1 MKENNIAYIDG
12 QNLHLW
18 TRSEWWSV
26 DFSKLRIYL
35 FDKYKIK
42 KAYYFIGYMQDENN
56 RLYTKLQEAWF
67 IVVFKK
73 QQLLME
79 TNKKWNID
87 SDLIFHV
94 MAKLLDEADKFD
106 KILIVSWDWDFKIL
120 IDFLIKKQRFLKIL
134 FPNKKYASS
143 LYNDLMNENFDYL
156 INIKH
161 YISH

>member
-1 MKENNIAYIDG
+1 MKNIAFIDG

-18 TRSEWWSV
+18 TKSEWWSV
-26 DFSKLRIYL
+26 DFNKFRVYL
-35 FDKYKIK
+35 SDKYKIK
-42 KAYYFIGYMQDENN
+42 KAYYFIWYVQDENN

-79 TNKKWNID
+79 TIKKWNID

-94 MAKLLDEADKFD
+94 MSKLLDNADEFE

-120 IDFLIKKQRFLKIL
+120 VDYLIKKERFLKIL

-143 LYNDLMNENFDYL
+143 LYNELMNKYFDYL
-156 INIKH
+156 KNIKH